1 MGIWSSLAA
10 VPQNLGFSR
19 TALWEPRALRCGCL
33 LREMGYKKKNIG
45 RVVRSDAE
53 KLKTFP
59 EDSKEKE
66 AWLAAGH
73 CSWVLGACC
82 MG

>member
-1 MGIWSSLAA
+1 VAA
-10 VPQNLGFSR
+10 CCVR
-19 TALWEPRALRCGCL
+19 WVTR
-33 LREMGYKKKNIG
+33 KKNIG